1 MKIRRKLSGTVS
13 TAVLTV
19 STLICGCSTPGDSL
33 FKTKTEQA
41 ILHWSTGHDE
51 EAVHYA
57 QQALQNH
64 PDDVYAMVIAGMSYE
79 RLGYPNQAK
88 ALYEQAASLDTAD
101 VGIFGSMRNLPPE
114 ELKKT
119 AANRLAALSLPQ
131 TPLAVID
138 PKPKAGL
145 SLRRQ
150 AFRLSP
156 KR

>member
-1 MKIRRKLSGTVS
+1 MKMRQKLSRTVS

-19 STLICGCSTPGDSL
+19 STLICGCSTPGNSL
-33 FKTKTEQA
+33 FKTETEQA
-41 ILHWSTGHDE
+41 ILHWSIGQDE

-57 QQALQNH
+57 QMALQNN
-64 PDDVYAMVIAGMSYE
+64 PNDAYAMIIAGISYE
-79 RLGYPNQAK
+79 KLGYPNQAK
-88 ALYEQAASLDTAD
+88 ALYEQASNVDTAA

-138 PKPKAGL
+138 PNAEGRAVFTSAGFPEKPE
-145 SLRRQ
+145 
-150 AFRLSP
+150 
-156 KR
+156 